1 MALAL
6 KDQELVNDMQK
17 MPKRVRT
24 TLCNGITRRFPCLPL
39 TIRGSRHHSSNE
51 NYQGNKLTHS
61 TTEEEEDDLTP
72 GKH

>member
-6 KDQELVNDMQK
+6 HDQEHVNEMQK
-17 MPKRVRT
+17 MPKRVRA

-39 TIRGSRHHSSNE
+39 TIRGSRHHTSNE
-51 NYQGNKLTHS
+51 NYKGHKMAHS

-72 GKH
+72 GNH